1 MRSLTVLRLLTARNM
16 KLYFKDKTTF
26 FMSLLSPLILLVLF
40 VTFLKSVYE
49 SSFAAFIPEGIQIS
63 DQVIDAFTGGW
74 LMSSILGVSSVTVA
88 FCSNIIMVDD
98 KIKGNINDLLVSP
111 VRRDLLAVGYYLA
124 NLVTTFIVCLTAM
137 LAGFLYLA
145 AVGWYLSVSDVLF
158 ILLDLTLCI
167 LFGTSLAALVEQ
179 FLSTQGGVSAV
190 ATLVSSMYGFLCGA
204 YMPISQFAAPIRN
217 FVAFIPGTYGTALLR
232 GHYMNSVLE
241 TLEGQ
246 LPPEM
251 ISGLQDG
258 FDSRIYFF
266 GHQVQPWQMYA
277 VLAGSVA
284 LLLGLYILIS
294 RRRNRRV
301 K

>member
-1 MRSLTVLRLLTARNM
+1 MRSLTILRLLTARNM
-16 KLYFKDKTTF
+16 KLYFKDKMTF

-40 VTFLKSVYE
+40 VTFLKSVYVD
-49 SSFAAFIPEGIQIS
+49 SFTAFIPEGFQIS
-63 DQVIDAFTGGW
+63 NKAIDGFTGGW

-124 NLVTTFIVCLTAM
+124 NLITTFIVCLAAM
-137 LAGFLYLA
+137 LVGFLYLA
-145 AVGWYLSVSDVLF
+145 VVGWYLSVSDVLF

-167 LFGTSLAALVEQ
+167 LFGTALAALVEQ

-232 GHYMNSVLE
+232 GHYMNGVLE
-241 TLEGQ
+241 TLEGE
-246 LPPEM
+246 LPAEM
-251 ISGLQDG
+251 ISGLKDG
-258 FDSRIYFF
+258 FDSRLYFF

-277 VLAGSVA
+277 VLGGAVV
-284 LLLGLYILIS
+284 LLLGLYVLIS
-294 RRRNRRV
+294 WRRSRRV